1 MEGCRVRGSRSPLL
15 AAALVA
21 CSLLAVPASAE
32 ARESAATKL
41 ADRYSPVIAVE
52 PQRIACGSGEA
63 YRPTVVN
70 LVLDKPAVTLRDSD
84 GRIVRHAPTA
94 RDLARASKSDY
105 LDLPGNPLAPGCGYE
120 EQFKRWFDDRKP
132 SAYVHIATD
141 RHHPGKLAVEYWF
154 YWTYNDF
161 TDKHE
166 SDWEMAQVD
175 FDAATPREAL
185 KTGPYEV
192 DFAQHAGGERSA
204 WNDPK
209 LDKQGTHPVAYI
221 APGSHAAYFGR
232 ERYLG
237 KGGSA
242 IFGCEDTSDS
252 TERIPLRTVL
262 LPNAPVGAGSQFA
275 WLDFGGR
282 WGQKE
287 DGINNG
293 PTGPVDHPSWA
304 HPLTWSEDLRTS
316 SLAVP
321 EVGVEGLSVTG
332 FFCGAVTFGAET
344 INWGA
349 LHPLPFVA
357 ILGLVLLAA
366 LTQTTRTTW
375 RPPDPKP
382 LRSRRAGGQ
391 ILRASRRVFWADL
404 STFIGIG
411 AIFLPLAVVAST
423 LQWVL
428 FHLTGIEGFVSLDGG
443 HGPATVILALLIGT
457 LAAVIAAA
465 AVTAAVAAALAELDA
480 GRRVTAMAACR
491 LAWNDRRALAGAT
504 GLQFVISVLLVLT
517 VVGIPYAIYR
527 LIRTSL
533 FAQACVLES
542 DTARDSL
549 RTSADLTRGQW
560 WRTAGLTALI
570 DALAI
575 LSGPIFGVAI
585 LLLTSQSLT
594 FINIVGAL
602 VYAVTVPC
610 AAIALTLYYFDLE
623 ARRAGE
629 RPASSQKV
637 RADSPAGARPSP

>member
-1 MEGCRVRGSRSPLL
+1 MAGCRFRGSRAPLL

-21 CSLLAVPASAE
+21 CGLLAVPPPAE
-32 ARESAATKL
+32 ARESAAAKL
-41 ADRYSPVIAVE
+41 ADRYSPVIAVQ
-52 PQRIACGSGEA
+52 PQTVPCGLGEA
-63 YRPTVVN
+63 YRPTLVN
-70 LVLDKPAVTLRDSD
+70 LVLDKPGVALRASD
-84 GRIVRHAPTA
+84 GRIVTRAPTA
-94 RDLARASKSDY
+94 RDLARALKSDY
-105 LDLPGNPLAPGCGYE
+105 LDLPGNPLDPGCGYE
-120 EQFKRWFDDRKP
+120 EQFQRWFDDRKP
-132 SAYVHIATD
+132 TVYAHIATD
-141 RHHPGKLAVEYWF
+141 RRHPGKLAVEYWF
-154 YWTYNDF
+154 YWTFNDF

-175 FDAATPREAL
+175 FDAATPSEAL

-204 WNDPK
+204 WDDPK
-209 LDKQGTHPVAYI
+209 LDKQGTHPIAYI

-252 TERIPLRTVL
+252 TERVSLRTVL
-262 LPNAPVGAGSQFA
+262 LPNAPVGAGSRFA

-287 DGINNG
+287 DGIYNG
-293 PTGPVDHPSWA
+293 PFGPVDHPSWA
-304 HPLTWSEDLRTS
+304 HPLNWAEDLRTS

-332 FFCGAVTFGAET
+332 FFCGAVTFGAEAM
-344 INWGA
+344 NWGA
-349 LHPLPFVA
+349 LHPVPFIA
-357 ILGLVLLAA
+357 ILGIVLLTA
-366 LTQTTRTTW
+366 LRQTTRTTW
-375 RPPDPKP
+375 RPPDPRP

-391 ILRASRRVFWADL
+391 ILRASRRIFWADL
-404 STFIGIG
+404 RTFIGIG
-411 AIFLPLAVVAST
+411 ALFIPLAVVAST

-428 FHLTGIEGFVSLDGG
+428 FHLTGIEGFVSLDG
-443 HGPATVILALLIGT
+443 HGPATVILAVLIGT
-457 LAAVIAAA
+457 LAGVIAAA

-480 GRRVTAMAACR
+480 GHRVTAVEACR
-491 LAWNDRRALAGAT
+491 IAWRDRRALAGAT
-504 GLQFVISVLLVLT
+504 GRQFVISVLLVVT
-517 VVGIPYAIYR
+517 VIGIPYAIYR

-533 FAQACVLES
+533 FAQACVLER

-549 RTSADLTRGQW
+549 RTSANLTRGQW
-560 WRTAGLTALI
+560 WRTFGFTALI

-594 FINIVGAL
+594 FINITGAL

-610 AAIALTLYYFDLE
+610 AAIALTLYYFDLQARQTDDVPRE
-623 ARRAGE
+623 AAAALSRG
-629 RPASSQKV
+629 
-637 RADSPAGARPSP
+637 